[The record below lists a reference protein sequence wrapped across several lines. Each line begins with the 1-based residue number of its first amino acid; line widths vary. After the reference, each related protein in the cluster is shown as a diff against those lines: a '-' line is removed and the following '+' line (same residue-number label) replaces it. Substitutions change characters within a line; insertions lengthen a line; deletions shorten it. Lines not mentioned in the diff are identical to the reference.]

1 MPLEKDHSMTKRL
14 DASRLFLAASVIG
27 LSAMAAA
34 AQSPDAAQASPPA
47 QAPAQSAE
55 QPARKPTGTFV
66 NVRRPDQWSAT
77 GLKAKNI
84 YDPADNKIGSIND
97 LVIDRDGR
105 VAAVVIGVGGFL
117 GIGEKNVGV
126 PFADVKISMRDGNEW
141 LVLDRSKD
149 DLKAAPAFS
158 LASGSPVAQQSAGEQ
173 ERHYGTLNA
182 GGAGTDAQKP
192 AQPDTNANTATK

>member
-1 MPLEKDHSMTKRL
+1 MTKRL
-14 DASRLFLAASVIG
+14 DASRLVLAASVIAV
-27 LSAMAAA
+27 SAINAA
-34 AQSPDAAQASPPA
+34 AQAPDAATANPPA
-47 QAPAQSAE
+47 QAPAQSIE
-55 QPARKPTGTFV
+55 QPAPKKPTGTFV

-84 YDPADNKIGSIND
+84 YDPADNKIGAIND

-126 PFADVKISMRDGNEW
+126 PFSDVKISMRDGNEW

-149 DLKAAPAFS
+149 DLKAAPGFS
-158 LASGSPVAQQSAGEQ
+158 LASGSPAPQQASGTPD
-173 ERHYGTLNA
+173 RNFGTLDVS
-182 GGAGTDAQKP
+182 GAATNGQKP
-192 AQPDTNANTATK
+192 AQADADANAASK